1 VADKRT
7 RRRKKKTVFD
17 GGAVTFNTSSSPLQ
31 VFKNIVNAR
40 WRLPAGISTL
50 LLMVYVFIYSSDF
63 LILLN
68 PLNALESLTFT
79 SSGGGTDDVRND
91 EIEAFKANLG
101 IGIYVFVLLYSVF
114 FLKTIVKT
122 LIAHPHILLIIAVLL
137 YGTTVSV
144 NPQQV
149 FFSTVQVG
157 IGILIAIVYAIQ
169 HSSAEGWDR
178 RFCLT
183 ILFPVFLVHLYSL
196 VLFFANGLS
205 VIEFLEGSARFGGL
219 PGNPNVAGASAVL
232 GVWSS
237 LYVILGGGNSRAI
250 KIYCSLALCL
260 FAFTIVMSGSATSIT
275 VSIAVVAMMIWLKFL
290 TLFRSA
296 LKRVAYIGFGGL
308 VMFTLVGVI
317 LVNDATEE
325 LTETFTSSL
334 GKQTDLTGRTE
345 LWDIAAAA
353 IEERPFLGWSV
364 DQHETV
370 QENRKYVIPQDL
382 GHFHNG
388 FLDTAVAGGLVL
400 LALVLWNMVGYVR
413 NCFKTRVNTRFVYG
427 FVGPVVILVL
437 MNLSEYSLLRPLSVL
452 FEFYLCAYFLLVM
465 SRLAAEESGAPVAMA
480 PDARPVK
487 VKSDRKRTSKGGV
500 RYRF

>member
-1 VADKRT
+1 MAENRT
-7 RRRKKKTVFD
+7 RRRRKKTVFD

-40 WRLPAGISTL
+40 WRLPAGISSL

-68 PLNALESLTFT
+68 PVDALASLQFT
-79 SSGGGTDDVRND
+79 ASGGGTDDARSD
-91 EIEAFKANLG
+91 QIEEFKATLG
-101 IGIYVFVLLYSVF
+101 IGIYIFVLLYSVF

-122 LIAHPHILLIIAVLL
+122 LVAHPHILLIIAVLL

-149 FFSTVQVG
+149 FFSTVQIG
-157 IGILIAIVYAIQ
+157 IGILIAIVYATQ
-169 HSSAEGWDR
+169 HSGSDRWDR
-178 RFCLT
+178 KFCLT
-183 ILFPVFLVHLYSL
+183 ILFPVFLVHLYSF
-196 VLFFANGLS
+196 VLFFANELS
-205 VIEFLEGSARFGGL
+205 VIEFAEGSARYGGL

-237 LYVILGGGNSRAI
+237 LYILLGGGNSRAI

-260 FAFTIVMSGSATSIT
+260 FAFTIVMSGSGTSIT
-275 VSIAVVAMMIWLKFL
+275 VSIAIIAMLIWLKFL
-290 TLFRSA
+290 TLFRSSV
-296 LKRVAYIGFGGL
+296 KRVVYVGSGVL
-308 VMFTLVGVI
+308 VMFSLVGFI

-334 GKQTDLTGRTE
+334 GKRTDLTGRTE
-345 LWDIAAAA
+345 LWEIAAAA
-353 IEERPFLGWSV
+353 IEERPFLGWSF

-400 LALVLWNMVGYVR
+400 LALVLWNMIGYVR
-413 NCFKTRVNTRFVYG
+413 NCFKTRGDTSFMYG

-465 SRLAAEESGAPVAMA
+465 SRLAEEEAGGPVAIA

-487 VKSDRKRTSKGGV
+487 IKSDRKRTSKGGV